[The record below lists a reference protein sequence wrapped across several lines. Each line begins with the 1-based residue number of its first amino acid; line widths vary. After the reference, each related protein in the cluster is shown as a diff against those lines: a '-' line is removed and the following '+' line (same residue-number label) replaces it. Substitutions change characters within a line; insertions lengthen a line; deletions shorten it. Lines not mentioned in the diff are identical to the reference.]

1 MLRSRTFIKY
11 FILIIFLKTPL
22 IDVHYEVFNVL
33 FYYLFSIG
41 RQGQL
46 LNQRNR
52 IRLYIFCIF
61 KQILT
66 TNLLYGYVQLGVHRV
81 IIDL

>member
-1 MLRSRTFIKY
+1 M
-11 FILIIFLKTPL
+11 
-22 IDVHYEVFNVL
+22 HYEVFNVL
-33 FYYLFSIG
+33 FYYLFSIS
-41 RQGQL
+41 RHGQL
-46 LNQRNR
+46 PSQRNH